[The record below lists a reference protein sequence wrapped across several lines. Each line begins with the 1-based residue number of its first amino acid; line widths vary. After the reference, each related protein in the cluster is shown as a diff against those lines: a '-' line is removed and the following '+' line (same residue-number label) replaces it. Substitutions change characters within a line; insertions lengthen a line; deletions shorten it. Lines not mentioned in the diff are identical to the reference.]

1 MAFPTTEQLAE
12 LIRPVTDAHGLD
24 IENIRSVPAGKKSSV
39 QIALDSDERPSLD
52 DLGIVSQ
59 EIGELFDDAEAAGK
73 VSFGAGYTLEVSTP
87 GVDTPLTEPRHWR
100 RNRHRVV
107 TLDGQ
112 QWRIGAMSPAED
124 SVILFGKNGESRE
137 LAFSEDVSPV
147 VDIEFNNPPQSEL
160 ELSGMTYNEATTWR
174 EDNK

>member
-12 LIRPVTDAHGLD
+12 LIRPVTESHGLD

-59 EIGELFDDAEAAGK
+59 EIGEVFDNAEAAGN
-73 VSFGAGYTLEVSTP
+73 VNFGAGYTLEVSTP
-87 GVDTPLTEPRHWR
+87 GVDTPLTAPRHWR
-100 RNRHRVV
+100 RNRHRAV
-107 TLDGQ
+107 TFDGQ
-112 QWRIGAMSPAED
+112 KWRIGALSPAED
-124 SVILFGKNGESRE
+124 SVILVGSGGEIRE
-137 LAFSEDVSPV
+137 LAFSGDESAV
-147 VDIEFNNPPQSEL
+147 VDIEFNNPPQAEL
-160 ELSGMTYNEATTWR
+160 DLSGMTYDEATTWR